1 MLIKRLIPATLML
14 VGCLLASFPLPA
26 AHASA
31 LEASA
36 PNSLQSLIDRT
47 STGELSIPPG
57 QYRGPIVINKPIAL
71 LGNGNVTITS
81 QGDQPVITVNA
92 DHVSITG
99 IHVIDERSHP
109 DNAAIVLHG
118 SGHVLDRLLIQSAG
132 SGIQLREAH
141 KSVLQELQISGLGN
155 QSGNGGQL
163 FLRGNGIDLWGSHDN
178 RIISCTI
185 SSMMDGIYLESSESN
200 RILNNTVSDS
210 RYAIHLMFTKDTI
223 VTGNIGNRNVTGLM
237 VMGTNRTRIEQNRFY
252 KQSQNVNS
260 QGLLLYDVK
269 NAVVEHN
276 RIEGNRVG
284 IYLELS
290 SSNTFRDNMIAF
302 NFIGLQA
309 IESSRNELVG
319 NSFISNVIQAQ
330 AKESSGNDLNGNF
343 WDDTEKID
351 LQGDGKSD
359 LPYRISPFFLTLTN
373 AAPPYQLF
381 FHSPGM
387 VFLESLF
394 HTGTDQWLTD
404 STPLIRPPAAPF
416 ESVNTDHRS
425 AGLIFSVLLFMI
437 SIIFIT
443 YWGVLRK

>member
-1 MLIKRLIPATLML
+1 MIKRLIPATLML
-14 VGCLLASFPLPA
+14 CGWLLASITLPA
-26 AHASA
+26 AHAAA

-36 PNSLQSLIDRT
+36 QNSLQSLIDRT
-47 STGELSIPPG
+47 NTGELSIPPG
-57 QYRGPIVINKPIAL
+57 HYRGPIVISKPITL
-71 LGNGNVTITS
+71 QGNGSVTITS
-81 QGDQPVITVNA
+81 QGDQPVITVNT
-92 DHVSITG
+92 DHVSMTG

-118 SGHVLDRLLIQSAG
+118 SGHVLDRLHIQSAG
-132 SGIQLREAH
+132 SGIQLREVQ
-141 KSVLQELQISGLGN
+141 KSLFQQLQISGLEN
-155 QSGNGGQL
+155 QSGTERQL
-163 FLRGNGIDLWGSHDN
+163 FHRGNGIDLWGSHDN
-178 RIISCTI
+178 LIISCTI
-185 SSMMDGIYLESSESN
+185 SSMQDGIYLESSESN

-210 RYAIHLMFTKDTI
+210 RYAMHLMFTKDTI
-223 VTGNIGNRNVTGLM
+223 VTGNVGIRNVTGLM
-237 VMGTNRTRIEQNRFY
+237 VMGTDRTRIDHNRFY
-252 KQSQNVNS
+252 KQNQNVNS

-276 RIEGNRVG
+276 RMEGNRVG

-290 SSNTFRDNMIAF
+290 SSNTVRDNTVAF

-309 IESSRNELVG
+309 IESSRNKLIR

-330 AKESSGNDLNGNF
+330 AKESLGNDLNGNF
-343 WDDTEKID
+343 WDDTQKID

-359 LPYRISPFFLTLTN
+359 LPYRINPFFLTLTN
-373 AAPPYQLF
+373 AAPAFQLF

-404 STPLIRPPAAPF
+404 ASPMIRPAADPF
-416 ESVNTDHRS
+416 ETVNPDHRS
-425 AGLIFSVLLFMI
+425 TGFIFSVLLFII
-437 SIIFIT
+437 SILFIT